1 MHVEHIFELLSTNF
15 PQLVALV
22 SKEKAGLS
30 GKQHSGKSQTN
41 CSSHCLMM
49 TYAPQIWNIS
59 LVALRNETDS
69 LSS

>member
-49 TYAPQIWNIS
+49 TYAPPIWNDS